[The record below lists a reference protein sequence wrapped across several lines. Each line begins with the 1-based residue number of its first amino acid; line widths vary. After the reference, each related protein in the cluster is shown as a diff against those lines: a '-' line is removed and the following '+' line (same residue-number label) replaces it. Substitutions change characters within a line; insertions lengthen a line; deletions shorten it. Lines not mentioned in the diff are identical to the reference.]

1 MAGEGF
7 LVGPF
12 LLLEKTRLLKTR
24 KPPKCLLTFLLFRE
38 AMDFNGFYW
47 IFGALGPFFM
57 TQAQVAD
64 WGEHPDDVE
73 CADPVDHDG

>member
-7 LVGPF
+7 LVGPCF
-12 LLLEKTRLLKTR
+12 AFRKNATSQNSKTIKMPSNFPSFQRS
-24 KPPKCLLTFLLFRE
+24 
-38 AMDFNGFYW
+38 NGFYW
-47 IFGALGPFFM
+47 IFGALDPFFM

-73 CADPVDHDG
+73 CADHVDDDG